1 MTRRTVI
8 LLLVFCL
15 LGLSASIAAAVVH
28 YRLLADPTYSSF
40 CDFSQTWSCAAVYES
55 RYGAF
60 RGVPVAVGGVIWFT
74 AAMLLVLA
82 GAWGRPASD
91 AVPGYLFVLSVVGL
105 SFVLY
110 LGYASF
116 VVLKAFCVLCLLTY
130 AAVIGIFIVSG
141 SAINK
146 NITMTSLPRRAARD
160 LGHLFR
166 QPLAVVVLLLFAAG
180 AVSAVTLFPRQ
191 PAPVGTAAPAALST
205 VQLAQEQQS
214 EFERW
219 YASLE
224 RVPLAVGGGGAK
236 VVIVKFNDY
245 QCPPCRQTFQMYK
258 PVLAKWQASRPGLVA
273 MVTKDYPLE
282 PECNINAPGGQ
293 HLAACE
299 AAVAVRL
306 AREKGKA
313 EAMENWLFE
322 NQGSMTPALV
332 REGARE
338 IGQVTDFD
346 RRYAPTLELV
356 KADIAQGAQ
365 AGVRAT
371 PTFFINGVRIPGVK
385 PEYFD
390 AAIAYE
396 LKRAG
401 IQ

>member
-1 MTRRTVI
+1 
-8 LLLVFCL
+8 
-15 LGLSASIAAAVVH
+15 
-28 YRLLADPTYSSF
+28 
-40 CDFSQTWSCAAVYES
+40 
-55 RYGAF
+55 
-60 RGVPVAVGGVIWFT
+60 
-74 AAMLLVLA
+74 
-82 GAWGRPASD
+82 
-91 AVPGYLFVLSVVGL
+91 
-105 SFVLY
+105 
-110 LGYASF
+110 
-116 VVLKAFCVLCLLTY
+116 
-130 AAVIGIFIVSG
+130 
-141 SAINK
+141 
-146 NITMTSLPRRAARD
+146 
-160 LGHLFR
+160 
-166 QPLAVVVLLLFAAG
+166 
-180 AVSAVTLFPRQ
+180 
-191 PAPVGTAAPAALST
+191 
-205 VQLAQEQQS
+205 
-214 EFERW
+214 
-219 YASLE
+219 
-224 RVPLAVGGGGAK
+224 
-236 VVIVKFNDY
+236 
-245 QCPPCRQTFQMYK
+245 MYK

-313 EAMENWLFE
+313 EAMETWLFE